1 MMMNMRRATNTSK
14 NAEALRRAKTAMAEE
29 LARTEAKEKAF
40 TDAFDAIVKRQELDI
55 QLGAALQVLYDLNV
69 PRKILVSELQLS
81 SKEIQRLMTMHQEK
95 TATESRSNND
105 SDKNTDTVSTV
116 EKKNTS
122 T

>member
-14 NAEALRRAKTAMAEE
+14 NAEALRRAKKAMAEE

-95 TATESRSNND
+95 TVTESRSNND

>member
-14 NAEALRRAKTAMAEE
+14 NAEALRRAKKAMAEE

-95 TATESRSNND
+95 TASESRSNND

>member
-14 NAEALRRAKTAMAEE
+14 NAEALRRAKKAMAEE

-69 PRKILVSELQLS
+69 PRKILISELQLS
-81 SKEIQRLMTMHQEK
+81 SKEIQRLMTMHQER

-105 SDKNTDTVSTV
+105 SDKDTDTVSTV
-116 EKKNTS
+116 EKNNTS

>member
-14 NAEALRRAKTAMAEE
+14 NAEALRRAKKAMAEE

-81 SKEIQRLMTMHQEK
+81 SKEIQQLMTMHQEK

>member
-14 NAEALRRAKTAMAEE
+14 NTEALRRAKKAMAEE

>member
-14 NAEALRRAKTAMAEE
+14 NAEALRRAKKAMAEE

-69 PRKILVSELQLS
+69 PRKILVSELQLY

-105 SDKNTDTVSTV
+105 SVKNTDTVSTV

>member
-1 MMMNMRRATNTSK
+1 MNMRRATNTSK
-14 NAEALRRAKTAMAEE
+14 NAEALRRAKKAMAEE

-69 PRKILVSELQLS
+69 PRKILISELQLS
-81 SKEIQRLMTMHQEK
+81 SKEIQRLMTMHQER
-95 TATESRSNND
+95 TTTESRSNND

>member
-14 NAEALRRAKTAMAEE
+14 NAEALRRAKKAMAEE

-69 PRKILVSELQLS
+69 PRKILISELQLS
-81 SKEIQRLMTMHQEK
+81 SKEIQRLMTMYQEK

-105 SDKNTDTVSTV
+105 SDKDTDTVSTV

-122 T
+122 A

>member
-14 NAEALRRAKTAMAEE
+14 NAEALRRAKKAMAEE

-95 TATESRSNND
+95 TVTESRSDNN

>member
-14 NAEALRRAKTAMAEE
+14 NAEALRRAKKAMAEE

-55 QLGAALQVLYDLNV
+55 QLGVALQVLYDLNV

-95 TATESRSNND
+95 TATESRSDNN

>member
-14 NAEALRRAKTAMAEE
+14 NAEALRRAKKAMAEE

-81 SKEIQRLMTMHQEK
+81 SKEIQRLMTMHREK
-95 TATESRSNND
+95 TVTESRSNND

>member
-14 NAEALRRAKTAMAEE
+14 NAEALRRAKKAMAEE

-95 TATESRSNND
+95 TVTESRSDND